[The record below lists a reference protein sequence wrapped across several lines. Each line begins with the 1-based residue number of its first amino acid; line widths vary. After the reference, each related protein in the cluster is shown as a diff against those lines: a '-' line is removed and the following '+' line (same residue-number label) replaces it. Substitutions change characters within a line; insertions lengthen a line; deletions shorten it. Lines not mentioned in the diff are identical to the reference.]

1 MNLGDWIKRAAVPAL
16 GVAIVGVCGWSWV
29 KTTSLA
35 HAKVEGPPPAVARE
49 GRAGIRVD
57 GRVTTYPGAEVTVGT
72 DVLGRL
78 KVVAEERAAVK
89 KGDLV
94 AEIDSEEQRAAL
106 AEARAAVAQIDAELK
121 YLDADYARV
130 GELTRSGSLPRENG
144 ERALRDRDVARAR
157 QTTAWASVR
166 RLEAE
171 LAKTRIVAPIDGV
184 VMERLAE
191 PGEVVA
197 PGARILRICDLS
209 RTRIEAEIDEF
220 DLPGVARGEDV
231 AVTAEGYSGESW
243 RGTIEETPDEV
254 VSRRLK
260 PLDPAHPTDTRVLLA
275 KIVLKDATDGRP
287 SPFKL
292 GQRVEL
298 TVNPSP

>member
-1 MNLGDWIKRAAVPAL
+1 V
-16 GVAIVGVCGWSWV
+16 
-29 KTTSLA
+29 
-35 HAKVEGPPPAVARE
+35 
-49 GRAGIRVD
+49 
-57 GRVTTYPGAEVTVGT
+57 TYPGAEVTVGT
-72 DVLGRL
+72 DVMGRL
-78 KVVAEERAAVK
+78 KLVAEERACVK

-94 AEIDSEEQRAAL
+94 AEIDADEQKAAL
-106 AEARAAVAQIDAELK
+106 AEARATVAQIDAELR

-130 GELTRSGSLPRENG
+130 GQLMRTGSLPAENV

-157 QTTAWASVR
+157 QATAWASAR
-166 RLEAE
+166 RLEAA

-184 VMERLAE
+184 IMERLAE

-197 PGARILRICDLS
+197 PGARILRIADLS

-220 DLPGVARGEDV
+220 DLPNVARGEDV
-231 AVTAEGYSGESW
+231 TVTAEGYSGAGW

-275 KIVLKDATDGRP
+275 KIVLAATDGSQP
-287 SPFKL
+287 SPLKL
-292 GQRVEL
+292 GQRVEV
-298 TVNPSP
+298 TMRPVRP